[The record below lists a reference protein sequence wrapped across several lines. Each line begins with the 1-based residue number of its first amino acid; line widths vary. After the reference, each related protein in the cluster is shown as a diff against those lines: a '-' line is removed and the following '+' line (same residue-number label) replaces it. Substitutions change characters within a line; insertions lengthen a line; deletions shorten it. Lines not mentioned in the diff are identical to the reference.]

1 MSTKKS
7 LDLQRLAA
15 ADPAAAVT
23 EEELAR
29 SREKSLAIMST
40 DAVQL
45 AVGGSVEQFHKRPQ
59 QRRWRLAAGFG
70 LAAAAV
76 MAGVVVASSLPSPPA
91 EQARPAA
98 TQSAAA
104 PETDSS
110 GAPRLPEIVGA
121 KAATGAAEIVVG
133 GNGNKAAVSTDEGV
147 NIFMQALNMGKLGLN
162 SGGCFA
168 GVYPDGHSGGLI
180 FPHGTKVTGSG
191 VVLPDG
197 TSISIGQQFSFGGGL
212 SPENTDVGE
221 CSPDG
226 SPFLVQSWVGLP
238 SK

>member
-15 ADPAAAVT
+15 ADPAGAVT

-29 SREKSLAIMST
+29 SREKSLAVMST

-45 AVGGSVEQFHKRPQ
+45 TVGGSNEHRPVS
-59 QRRWRLAAGFG
+59 RRRSRVVAGVAV
-70 LAAAAV
+70 AAAAV
-76 MAGVVVASSLPSPPA
+76 VAGVVVPTLLPQPA
-91 EQARPAA
+91 QQPIPAA
-98 TQSAAA
+98 TQPEQA
-104 PETDSS
+104 PDTSS
-110 GAPRLPEIVGA
+110 PSNEPLPEL
-121 KAATGAAEIVVG
+121 TGRMPTFDAEIVTG
-133 GNGNKAAVSTDEGV
+133 GNGNKAAIAKDEPADLH
-147 NIFMQALNMGKLGLN
+147 MDALNVGTLGLN

-197 TSISIGQQFSFGGGL
+197 TPISIGQQFSFGGGL